1 MMMTAATLIQSL
13 PGRLKKGVGRGISL
27 IYHFKISGEHGG
39 NFTVKVQ
46 DGICTVTSGLDGE
59 PKCIVEAQ
67 DHVYTD
73 VELGRKNAQMAVL
86 TGQLKVS
93 NIPSMLKFIEMFERA
108 S

>member
-1 MMMTAATLIQSL
+1 MTAATLIQSL
-13 PGRLKKGVGRGISL
+13 PGRLKKGMGTGISL
-27 IYHFKISGEHGG
+27 IYHFKISGEQGG
-39 NFTVKVQ
+39 HFTVKVQ
-46 DGICTVTSGLDGE
+46 DGICTVASGLTGE

-67 DHVYTD
+67 DHVYAD